1 MTAALWIVLG
11 VPAMLAVT
19 FVAGRLLG
27 ARRGWVAL
35 LVSGAIGWT
44 AAVLVAGEL
53 TNWEWA
59 TLDMVLVAL
68 ALGVLFTMA
77 AAVAIDLIW
86 RRDTRLET
94 VRTSWLTDKHVVAG
108 RWAAYTFMFWMVIVG
123 LANRAGVEQF
133 IYFQF

>member
-1 MTAALWIVLG
+1 MAADTPLAILDEPTSALDAETESEVL
-11 VPAMLAVT
+11 
-19 FVAGRLLG
+19 
-27 ARRGWVAL
+27 
-35 LVSGAIGWT
+35 
-44 AAVLVAGEL
+44 E
-53 TNWEWA
+53 
-59 TLDMVLVAL
+59 
-68 ALGVLFTMA
+68 ALGGLMRGRTTLLI
-77 AAVAIDLIW
+77 AVAIDLIW